1 MRQEGKGCSLQKMA
15 SSPRMLLRATATAI
29 MLVAVT
35 ASTAVATSTVL
46 ALQPSAAMRDRMRL
60 RGGSDCR
67 FQVGDR
73 VLAKTDQG
81 WRGGTIYALQYREP
95 EWPAD
100 KVAPYQIELDGVVE
114 QDGQVGRPLIF
125 AQVDSDK
132 LVRCARDELTL
143 EQLALHLAAA
153 RAQYLNASGV
163 PDESVCRF
171 MLTTR
176 MEGLPLA
183 RARVEPSS
191 GSAPRW
197 DRRGSSEGLYATR
210 AIAAGELITLYPADA
225 MLVWGDSARSEDSDV
240 RIIFGKHVGEA
251 DRDPAR
257 VMGEWAELIVHEN
270 MSVMADPNAI
280 HDAAYVGHAAN
291 DGAMCA
297 SPEGQAAYER
307 DSSAVANAELV
318 PLDVAERDA
327 QGQQQLVHLAVRA
340 TRDIAKGDE
349 VLMPYGYAWW
359 YKRIPDDADSK
370 TPPT

>member
-60 RGGSDCR
+60 RGGSDSR

-176 MEGLPLA
+176 MEGHWRARALNPVLARPLA
-183 RARVEPSS
+183 GTAA
-191 GSAPRW
+191 GH
-197 DRRGSSEGLYATR
+197 RRGSTQL
-210 AIAAGELITLYPADA
+210 
-225 MLVWGDSARSEDSDV
+225 ARSL
-240 RIIFGKHVGEA
+240 R
-251 DRDPAR
+251 
-257 VMGEWAELIVHEN
+257 
-270 MSVMADPNAI
+270 
-280 HDAAYVGHAAN
+280 
-291 DGAMCA
+291 A
-297 SPEGQAAYER
+297 S
-307 DSSAVANAELV
+307 
-318 PLDVAERDA
+318 
-327 QGQQQLVHLAVRA
+327 
-340 TRDIAKGDE
+340 
-349 VLMPYGYAWW
+349 
-359 YKRIPDDADSK
+359 
-370 TPPT
+370 